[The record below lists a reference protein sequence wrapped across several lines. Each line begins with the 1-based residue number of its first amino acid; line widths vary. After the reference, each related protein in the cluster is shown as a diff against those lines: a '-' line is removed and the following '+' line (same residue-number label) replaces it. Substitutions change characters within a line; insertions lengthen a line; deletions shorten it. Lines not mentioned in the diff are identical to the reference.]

1 MKMDFESTMY
11 AILNELQ
18 FNYYTPNLELETEK
32 ILSEAMDEEDK
43 RNSVGELKRE
53 ITECNQRTSEDSRV
67 FVLSGNVENI
77 KEFVIKPLANR
88 IATDKYKPMD
98 LEFCELI
105 ANNITKESSRTFPAP
120 KGKHG
125 GVLVISDLLDF
136 VKAYNSDEQIRLI
149 WNILEYSPIGRH
161 RSGWAIIFLTKETDD
176 NKWWSYSFCPY
187 FMKKSMLRSFLVE

>member
-1 MKMDFESTMY
+1 MDFESTMY

-43 RNSVGELKRE
+43 SNSVDELKRE

-67 FVLSGNVENI
+67 FVLSGNVEKI

-98 LEFCELI
+98 LDFCELI

-136 VKAYNSDEQIRLI
+136 VKTYNINEQIRLI
-149 WNILEYSPIGRH
+149 RDILGNGDGNCGH
-161 RSGWAIIFLTKETDD
+161 RSGWAIVFLTKEIDD
-176 NKWWSYSFCPY
+176 KKWWSHSFCPY
-187 FMKKSMLRSFLVE
+187 FKKKSMLINILVE